1 MACWACGSLA
11 VIGWGKQQGKQRF
24 KCKACGILFT
34 RDNPEVA
41 LKNQFI
47 WFEKWI
53 SERQVYKY
61 LVRDSGLSQSS
72 LQRLFR
78 HYLEQAPEVAIRS
91 KVKAHLLIDATYF
104 PNDLCLVLY
113 YDHDI
118 RYTQLYRITDQE
130 RYEQMREDLENLK
143 VLGVDIASIT
153 CDGHKALL
161 KAIRKAYPDA
171 LIQRCLVHIKR
182 QSQTWLTMCPK
193 APVAQELLR
202 LSNRITGLKTYEQSN
217 QWLADLYHWH
227 ERSKVYINEKAFNQ
241 DTGRFWYRHKML
253 HQTTSL
259 IIKAIPNMFHYL
271 DDPQIPYTTNRL
283 ESFFG
288 HLKEKLEIHRG
299 LRPPAKRNFIKW
311 YLHFKNN
318 GK

>member
-1 MACWACGSLA
+1 MM
-11 VIGWGKQQGKQRF
+11 
-24 KCKACGILFT
+24 FT
-34 RDNPEVA
+34 RSNSGVA
-41 LKNQFI
+41 YSNQFI
-47 WFEKWI
+47 WFEKWV

-72 LQRLFR
+72 IQRLF
-78 HYLEQAPEVAIRS
+78 HYYLEQAPEVRIKS

-118 RYTQLYRITDQE
+118 RYTQLYRMTDQE
-130 RYEQMREDLENLK
+130 RYEQMQEDLENLK
-143 VLGVDIASIT
+143 KLGVNIASIT

-161 KAIRKAYPDA
+161 KAIRKVYPNV

-182 QSQTWLTMCPK
+182 QSQTWLTKNPK
-193 APVAQELLR
+193 APVAQQLLY
-202 LSNRITGLKTYEQSN
+202 LSKQITYLRTYEQSN
-217 QWLADLYHWH
+217 QWLADIYHWY
-227 ERSKVYINEKAFNQ
+227 ERSKFYVNEKAFNP
-241 DTGRFWYRHKML
+241 DTGRYWYRHKML
-253 HQTTSL
+253 RQTASL

-288 HLKEKLEIHRG
+288 HLKEKLDVHRG
-299 LRPPAKRNFIKW
+299 LRPKAKRNFIKW

>member
-1 MACWACGSLA
+1 
-11 VIGWGKQQGKQRF
+11 
-24 KCKACGILFT
+24 
-34 RDNPEVA
+34 
-41 LKNQFI
+41 
-47 WFEKWI
+47 
-53 SERQVYKY
+53 
-61 LVRDSGLSQSS
+61 
-72 LQRLFR
+72 
-78 HYLEQAPEVAIRS
+78 
-91 KVKAHLLIDATYF
+91 
-104 PNDLCLVLY
+104 VLY

-118 RYTQLYRITDQE
+118 RYTQLYRMTDQE

-161 KAIRKAYPDA
+161 KAIRKVYPKV

-202 LSNRITGLKTYEQSN
+202 LSYRITHLKTYEQSN

-227 ERSKVYINEKAFNQ
+227 ERSKVYINEKAFNP

-288 HLKEKLEIHRG
+288 HLKKKLEIHRG
-299 LRPPAKRNFIKW
+299 LRPQAKRNFVKW

>member
-1 MACWACGSLA
+1 M
-11 VIGWGKQQGKQRF
+11 
-24 KCKACGILFT
+24 FT
-34 RDNPEVA
+34 RSNPVVA
-41 LKNQFI
+41 FSNQFV

-72 LQRLFR
+72 IQRLFR
-78 HYLEQAPEVAIRS
+78 HYLAQAPEVLIKS

-118 RYTQLYRITDQE
+118 RYTQLYRMTDQE

-161 KAIRKAYPDA
+161 KAIRKVYPDV

-182 QSQTWLTMCPK
+182 QSQTWLTQSPK
-193 APVAQELLR
+193 APVSQELLF
-202 LSNRITGLKTYEQSN
+202 LSKRITRLKTYEESN
-217 QWLADLYHWH
+217 QWLAALYYWY
-227 ERSKVYINEKAFNQ
+227 ERNKVYVNEKAFNP
-241 DTGRFWYRHKML
+241 DTGRYWYRHKML
-253 HQTTSL
+253 RQTASL

-271 DDPQIPYTTNRL
+271 DDPSEETANKKSRKMNSRL
-283 ESFFG
+283 WLYPCKS
-288 HLKEKLEIHRG
+288 
-299 LRPPAKRNFIKW
+299 
-311 YLHFKNN
+311 YC
-318 GK
+318 

>member
-1 MACWACGSLA
+1 M
-11 VIGWGKQQGKQRF
+11 
-24 KCKACGILFT
+24 FT
-34 RDNPEVA
+34 RSNSGVA
-41 LKNQFI
+41 YSNQFI
-47 WFEKWI
+47 WFEKWV

-72 LQRLFR
+72 IQRLF
-78 HYLEQAPEVAIRS
+78 HYYLEQAPEVRIKS

-118 RYTQLYRITDQE
+118 RYTQLYRMTDQE
-130 RYEQMREDLENLK
+130 RYEQMQEDLENLK
-143 VLGVDIASIT
+143 KLGVNIASIT

-161 KAIRKAYPDA
+161 KAIRKVYPNV

-182 QSQTWLTMCPK
+182 QSQTWLTKNPK
-193 APVAQELLR
+193 APVAQQLLY
-202 LSNRITGLKTYEQSN
+202 LSKQITYLRTYEQSN
-217 QWLADLYHWH
+217 QWLADIYHWY
-227 ERSKVYINEKAFNQ
+227 ERSKFYVNEKAFNP
-241 DTGRFWYRHKML
+241 DTGRYWYRHKML
-253 HQTTSL
+253 RQTASL

-288 HLKEKLEIHRG
+288 HLKEKLDVHRG
-299 LRPPAKRNFIKW
+299 LRPKAKRNFIKW

>member
-1 MACWACGSLA
+1 M
-11 VIGWGKQQGKQRF
+11 
-24 KCKACGILFT
+24 FT
-34 RDNPEVA
+34 RTNPEVT

-78 HYLEQAPEVAIRS
+78 QYLKQAPEVTLRN
-91 KVKAHLLIDATYF
+91 KVQAHLLIDATYF

-118 RYTQLYRITDQE
+118 PYTQLYRLTDQE

-143 VLGVDIASIT
+143 VLGFEIASIT

-161 KAIRKAYPDA
+161 KAIRKVYPNVPV
-171 LIQRCLVHIKR
+171 QRCLLHIKR
-182 QSQTWLTMCPK
+182 QSQTWLTRSPK

-202 LSNRITGLKTYEQSN
+202 LSNQITRLKTYEQSN

-227 ERSKVYINEKAFNQ
+227 EKSKVYINEKAFNQ
-241 DTGRFWYRHKML
+241 DTGRFCYRHKML

-259 IIKAIPNMFHYL
+259 IIKAVPNMFHYL

-299 LRPPAKRNFIKW
+299 LRPQAKRNFIKW

-318 GK
+318 GKGVFLAIREHSQNKSRKRNSRLWL

>member
-1 MACWACGSLA
+1 
-11 VIGWGKQQGKQRF
+11 
-24 KCKACGILFT
+24 
-34 RDNPEVA
+34 
-41 LKNQFI
+41 
-47 WFEKWI
+47 
-53 SERQVYKY
+53 
-61 LVRDSGLSQSS
+61 
-72 LQRLFR
+72 
-78 HYLEQAPEVAIRS
+78 
-91 KVKAHLLIDATYF
+91 
-104 PNDLCLVLY
+104 
-113 YDHDI
+113 
-118 RYTQLYRITDQE
+118 
-130 RYEQMREDLENLK
+130 MREDLENLK

-161 KAIRKAYPDA
+161 KAIRKVYPKV

-193 APVAQELLR
+193 APVAQELLH
-202 LSNRITGLKTYEQSN
+202 LSNRITHLKTYGQSN
-217 QWLADLYHWH
+217 QWLVDLYHWY
-227 ERSKVYINEKAFNQ
+227 ERSKVYINEKAFNP

-299 LRPPAKRNFIKW
+299 LRPQAKRNFIKW

>member
-1 MACWACGSLA
+1 M
-11 VIGWGKQQGKQRF
+11 
-24 KCKACGILFT
+24 LFT
-34 RDNPEVA
+34 RSNPEVA
-41 LKNQFI
+41 FSNQFI
-47 WFEKWI
+47 WFEKWV
-53 SERQVYKY
+53 SERQVYRY

-72 LQRLFR
+72 IQRLFR
-78 HYLEQAPEVAIRS
+78 HYLAQAPEVLIKS

-118 RYTQLYRITDQE
+118 RYTQLYRMTDQE

-161 KAIRKAYPDA
+161 KAIRRVYPDV
-171 LIQRCLVHIKR
+171 LVQRCLVHIKR
-182 QSQTWLTMCPK
+182 QSQTWLTKSPK
-193 APVAQELLR
+193 APVSQELLY
-202 LSNRITGLKTYEQSN
+202 LSKRITHLKTYEESN
-217 QWLADLYHWH
+217 KWLADLYYWY
-227 ERSKVYINEKAFNQ
+227 ERSKVYINEKAFNP
-241 DTGRFWYRHKML
+241 DTGRYWYRHKML
-253 HQTTSL
+253 RQTASL
-259 IIKAIPNMFHYL
+259 IIRAIPNMFHYL

-288 HLKEKLEIHRG
+288 HLKEKLDVHRG
-299 LRPPAKRNFIKW
+299 LRPQAKRNFIKW

>member
-1 MACWACGSLA
+1 MS

-24 KCKACGILFT
+24 KCKSCDILFT
-34 RDNPEVA
+34 RDNPGVA
-41 LKNQFI
+41 LANQFI

-72 LQRLFR
+72 IQRLFR
-78 HYLEQAPEVAIRS
+78 HYLKQAPEVTIRS
-91 KVKAHLLIDATYF
+91 KVQAHLLIDATYF

-118 RYTQLYRITDQE
+118 HYTQLYRMTDGE
-130 RYEQMREDLENLK
+130 RYEQMHEDLENLK
-143 VLGVDIASIT
+143 VLGVDVASIT

-161 KAIRKAYPDA
+161 KAIRKAYPDT

-182 QSQTWLTMCPK
+182 QSGTWLTPYPK
-193 APVAQELLR
+193 TVEAQELLQ
-202 LSNRITGLKTYEQSN
+202 LSRRITGLKTYEQSN
-217 QWLADLYHWH
+217 QWLIDLHNWH
-227 ERSKVYINEKAFNQ
+227 NAYKSYINEKTFNPL
-241 DTGRFWYRHKML
+241 TGRYWYKHKML
-253 HQTTSL
+253 HQTASM

-271 DDPQIPYTTNRL
+271 DYPQIPYTTNRL

-299 LRPPAKRNFIKW
+299 LKPQAKRNFIKW

>member
-1 MACWACGSLA
+1 M
-11 VIGWGKQQGKQRF
+11 
-24 KCKACGILFT
+24 FT
-34 RDNPEVA
+34 RTSPEVA
-41 LKNQFI
+41 LKNQFV

-72 LQRLFR
+72 IQRLFR
-78 HYLEQAPEVAIRS
+78 HYLAQAPEVLIKS
-91 KVKAHLLIDATYF
+91 KVRAHLLIDATYF

-118 RYTQLYRITDQE
+118 RYTQLYRMTDQE

-153 CDGHKALL
+153 CDGHKAML
-161 KAIRKAYPDA
+161 KAIRKVYPKVPV
-171 LIQRCLVHIKR
+171 QRCLVHIKR

-193 APVAQELLR
+193 APVAQELLH
-202 LSNRITGLKTYEQSN
+202 LSRQITSLKTFDQSN
-217 QWLADLYHWH
+217 QWLLDIYTWYQK
-227 ERSKVYINEKAFNQ
+227 SQVYVNEKAFNA
-241 DTGRFWYRHKML
+241 DTGRYWYRHKML
-253 HQTTSL
+253 RQTASL

-299 LRPPAKRNFIKW
+299 LRPQAKRNFIKW

>member
-1 MACWACGSLA
+1 M
-11 VIGWGKQQGKQRF
+11 
-24 KCKACGILFT
+24 FT
-34 RDNPEVA
+34 RSNPEVA
-41 LKNQFI
+41 FKNQFV
-47 WFEKWI
+47 WFEKWV

-72 LQRLFR
+72 IQRLFR
-78 HYLEQAPEVAIRS
+78 HYLAQAPEVSIRS

-118 RYTQLYRITDQE
+118 RYTQLYRMTDQE

-161 KAIRKAYPDA
+161 KAIRKVYPDVPV
-171 LIQRCLVHIKR
+171 QRCLVHIKR
-182 QSQTWLTMCPK
+182 QSQTWLTQSPK
-193 APVAQELLR
+193 APVSQELLG
-202 LSNRITGLKTYEQSN
+202 LSKRITHLKTYDQSN
-217 QWLADLYHWH
+217 QWLSDLYYWY
-227 ERSKVYINEKAFNQ
+227 ERSKVYVNEKAYNP
-241 DTGRFWYRHKML
+241 DTGRYWYRHKML
-253 HQTTSL
+253 RQTASL
-259 IIKAIPNMFHYL
+259 IIRAIPNMFHYL

-288 HLKEKLEIHRG
+288 HLKKKLDIHRG
-299 LRPPAKRNFIKW
+299 LRPRAKRNFIKW
-311 YLHFKNN
+311 HLHFKNN

>member
-1 MACWACGSLA
+1 M
-11 VIGWGKQQGKQRF
+11 
-24 KCKACGILFT
+24 FT

-41 LKNQFI
+41 LANQFI

-72 LQRLFR
+72 IQRLFR
-78 HYLEQAPEVAIRS
+78 HYLKQAPEVAIKN
-91 KVKAHLLIDATYF
+91 KVQAHLLVDATYF
-104 PNDLCLVLY
+104 PNNLCLVLY

-118 RYTQLYRITDQE
+118 RYTQLYRMTDGE
-130 RYEQMREDLENLK
+130 RYEQMREDLQNLK
-143 VLGVDIASIT
+143 VLGVEIASIT

-161 KAIRKAYPDA
+161 KAIRKVCPET

-182 QSQTWLTMCPK
+182 QSGTWLTPRPK
-193 APVAQELLR
+193 TTVAQELLQ
-202 LSNRITGLKTYEQSN
+202 LSRRITRLKTYEQSN
-217 QWLADLYHWH
+217 QWLIDIYNWY
-227 ERSKVYINEKAFNQ
+227 KVNKSFINEKTRNPS
-241 DTGRFWYRHKML
+241 TGRYWYKHKML
-253 HQTTSL
+253 HQTASL
-259 IIKAIPNMFHYL
+259 IIKAIPDMFHYL
-271 DDPQIPYTTNRL
+271 DYPQIPYTTNLL

-299 LRPPAKRNFIKW
+299 LRPQAKRNFIKW

>member
-1 MACWACGSLA
+1 MA
-11 VIGWGKQQGKQRF
+11 WGKRNGKQRF
-24 KCKACGILFT
+24 KCKSCGMMFT

-41 LKNQFI
+41 LANQFI

-61 LVRDSGLSQSS
+61 LVRDSGLSQSTI
-72 LQRLFR
+72 QRLFR
-78 HYLEQAPEVAIRS
+78 HYLKQAPEVVIRS
-91 KVKAHLLIDATYF
+91 KVQAHLLIDATYF

-118 RYTQLYRITDQE
+118 RYTQLYRMTDGE

-143 VLGVDIASIT
+143 VLGVDVASIT

-161 KAIRKAYPDA
+161 KAIRKAYPDT

-182 QSQTWLTMCPK
+182 QSGTWLTPYPK
-193 APVAQELLR
+193 TVAAQELLR
-202 LSNRITGLKTYEQSN
+202 LSRRITGLKTYEQSN
-217 QWLADLYHWH
+217 QWLIDLHNWH
-227 ERSKVYINEKAFNQ
+227 KEYKAYVNEKAVNLS
-241 DTGRFWYRHKML
+241 TGRYWYKHKML
-253 HQTTSL
+253 HQTASM
-259 IIKAIPNMFHYL
+259 IIKAIPHMFHYL
-271 DDPQIPYTTNRL
+271 DHPQIPYTTNLL

-299 LRPPAKRNFIKW
+299 LRPQAKRNFIKW